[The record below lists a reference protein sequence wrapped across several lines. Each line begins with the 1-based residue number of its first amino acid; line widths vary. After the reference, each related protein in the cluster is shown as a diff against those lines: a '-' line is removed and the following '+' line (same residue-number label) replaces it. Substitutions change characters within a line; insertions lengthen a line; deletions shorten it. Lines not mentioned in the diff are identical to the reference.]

1 MKKNKKINQRGRAG
15 ITLIALVITIIVLL
29 ILAGISIQML
39 TGENSI
45 LSQAGRSRE
54 LTNQK
59 QIEEKVRLAYNAALM
74 GDMNNGHSKVQEN
87 TLNTEL
93 AKEFPGS
100 TIEIDLKGEKWKVK
114 IDNADPIEI
123 EPGETSINET
133 ENNNQIKTAYLAATS
148 AGGKTKGQITKEI
161 QEDIDST
168 RNSILVTPCGKNT
181 KITYVRTDNKYL
193 MTPDGQ
199 IKKYEKTPVTEV
211 WHKIDGTTI
220 YFRNN
225 KLNDSYSD
233 SDIAVNT
240 RKTITKAVFETE
252 VVPNSVEGWFSNF
265 RNLAEIEHLDYLDT
279 SNATSF
285 MAMFGYCQS
294 LKTLDV
300 SCFDTSNVEGLFGT
314 FMNCYTLEN
323 LNVLNWDTSNVKDM
337 GRIFC
342 NCEKLKNPDFSDF
355 DTHNAIIMETMFSGC
370 KALTSLDLR
379 TFDTSKVTS
388 MVNMFRNCTNL
399 KTIQVSSLWKT
410 VEEDRGTM
418 FTGCGTNK
426 LTGEE

>member
-1 MKKNKKINQRGRAG
+1 MKINKKINQKGIAG

-54 LTNQK
+54 VTNQK
-59 QIEEKVRLAYNAALM
+59 QIEERVGLAYNAAIM
-74 GDMNNGHSKVQEN
+74 GDMNNGHTKVQES

-100 TIEIDLKGEKWKVK
+100 TIDIDLKGEKWKIK
-114 IDNADPIEI
+114 IDDADPVEVD
-123 EPGETSINET
+123 PGETSINET
-133 ENNNQIKTAYLAATS
+133 EKNNQISTAYLAATN
-148 AGGKTKGQITKEI
+148 AGGKTKSQITKEL
-161 QEDIDST
+161 QNEIDST
-168 RNSILVTPCGKNT
+168 KSSILVTPCGNNT
-181 KITYVRTDNKYL
+181 KITYVRTDKKYL

-199 IKKYEKTPVTEV
+199 IKEYEKTPVTEV
-211 WHKIDGTTI
+211 WHKIVGTTI
-220 YFRNN
+220 YFR
-225 KLNDSYSD
+225 KDKADDSYSD
-233 SDIAVNT
+233 SEVEVAT

-252 VVPNSVEGWFSNF
+252 VVPNSVEAWFSNY

-285 MAMFGYCQS
+285 MAMFGYCQK

-300 SCFDTSNVEGLFGT
+300 SSFDTSNVEELFGT
-314 FMNCYTLEN
+314 FMNCFILEN
-323 LNVLNWDTSNVKDM
+323 LNVNNWDTSNVNNM
-337 GRIFC
+337 GRMFC
-342 NCEKLKNPDFSDF
+342 NCEKLKNPDLSDF

-399 KTIQVSSLWKT
+399 KNIQVSSLWKI
-410 VEEDRGTM
+410 VEEDKNTM
-418 FTGCGTNK
+418 FTGCGTNTTT
-426 LTGEE
+426 LVE